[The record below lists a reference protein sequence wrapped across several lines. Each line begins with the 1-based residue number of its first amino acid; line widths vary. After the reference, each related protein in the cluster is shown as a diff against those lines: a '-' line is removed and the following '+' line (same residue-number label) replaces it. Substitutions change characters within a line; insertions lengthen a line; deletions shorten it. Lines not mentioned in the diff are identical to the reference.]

1 MSSLFFLRRGFT
13 GAGGHNTVKF
23 VVLGEAVREGQDHIP
38 EEDQALA
45 GARVADMR
53 RLLGGDI
60 QPFTEDFPIPAG
72 LIEKIDEV
80 TVL

>member
-1 MSSLFFLRRGFT
+1 MIHKR
-13 GAGGHNTVKF
+13 K
-23 VVLGEAVREGQDHIP
+23 DHIA
-38 EEDQALA
+38 EEDKPLA
-45 GARVADMR
+45 GACVADMR

-80 TVL
+80 AVFKNVLDLRGGK